1 MSAIPSGWHIVR
13 PERVIPE
20 PVPSTSRLR
29 AAFRPMSSATTS
41 PEKSRRPAHG
51 TAAAALRHRD
61 FRIMWLGSFASNVG
75 TWMQTLVLPVYVA
88 DRTDSGAWV
97 GLFYFAQLGPLLLLS
112 IVGGMLADR
121 FPRKPW
127 MISLVVTQLVLSLVM
142 AWFVGADAH
151 LPWLFGVQLLIGIAN
166 ALFAPALQGTVPNLV
181 DPRDLPGAISL
192 NSVMINGSRVIG
204 PAVAAVLMARGVTTP
219 QILVLNAATFL
230 FMVAALLRI
239 TVPPMTG
246 VTRAHGLAN
255 LMAGVNI
262 ARRRTI
268 VGRLLVGMSLF
279 SLCSLAYVGL
289 FPIIVKDAF
298 GVDPTSTTYNWLY
311 AVWGLGA
318 MVGAL
323 SIGTV
328 LSQVDKRR
336 LIAPFFVGFAVTMT
350 IFALL
355 RSPAPAFPIGFL
367 LGLFYFGLATS
378 MLTVVQQNLLSG
390 ERARVMSL
398 WFMAFGG
405 TVSVSG
411 LAFGPVVDAIGPRPV
426 MLFGAAAALGL
437 AWWCDVSRRPVS
449 TLADETATGVD
460 EAGSDAFESRG
471 ATGLDEHGITAG
483 E

>member
-1 MSAIPSGWHIVR
+1 MS
-13 PERVIPE
+13 
-20 PVPSTSRLR
+20 T
-29 AAFRPMSSATTS
+29 ATTS
-41 PEKSRRPAHG
+41 PGQSRRPAHG

-61 FRIMWLGSFASNVG
+61 FRIMWLGSFASNIG
-75 TWMQTLVLPVYVA
+75 TWMQTLVLPVYIA
-88 DRTDSGAWV
+88 ERTDSGAWV

-121 FPRKPW
+121 FPRKQW
-127 MISLVVTQLVLSLVM
+127 MITLILVQLALSLVM
-142 AWFVGADAH
+142 AWFVGVDAH

-166 ALFAPALQGTVPNLV
+166 ALFAPSLQGTVPNLV

-204 PAVAAVLMARGVTTP
+204 QSVAAVLMARGVTTP
-219 QILVLNAATFL
+219 QILILNAATFL

-239 TVPPMTG
+239 TIPPMAG

-255 LMAGVNI
+255 LMAGINI

-268 VGRLLVGMSLF
+268 VGRLLVGMALF
-279 SLCSLAYVGL
+279 SLCSLAYVAL
-289 FPIIVKDAF
+289 FPIVVKEAF
-298 GVDPTSTTYNWLY
+298 GVAPKSTTYNWLY

-336 LIAPFFVGFAVTMT
+336 LIRPFFLGFAASMT
-350 IFALL
+350 VFALL
-355 RSPAPAFPIGFL
+355 RSPGPAFPVGFL

-405 TVSVSG
+405 MVSVSG
-411 LAFGPVVDAIGPRPV
+411 LTFGPIVDAIGPRPV
-426 MLFGAAAALGL
+426 LLFGAAAALAL
-437 AWWCDVSRRPVS
+437 SWWCDVSRRPVS
-449 TLADETATGVD
+449 TLADEPAAGVD
-460 EAGSDAFESRG
+460 EAGGDPLESRRS
-471 ATGLDEHGITAG
+471 TGLDEHGISAG

>member
-1 MSAIPSGWHIVR
+1 MS
-13 PERVIPE
+13 
-20 PVPSTSRLR
+20 T
-29 AAFRPMSSATTS
+29 ATTS
-41 PEKSRRPAHG
+41 PERSRRPSHG

-61 FRIMWLGSFASNVG
+61 FRIMWLGSFASNIG
-75 TWMQTLVLPVYVA
+75 TWMQTLVLPVYIA

-97 GLFYFAQLGPLLLLS
+97 GLFYFAQLGPLLVLS

-127 MISLVVTQLVLSLVM
+127 MITLQTMQLLLSVAM
-142 AWFVGADAH
+142 AWLVSTDA
-151 LPWLFGVQLLIGIAN
+151 LLGWLFAVQLLIGIAN
-166 ALFAPALQGTVPNLV
+166 ALNAPALQGTVPNLV

-204 PAVAAVLMARGVTTP
+204 PAIAAVLMTRGVTTP
-219 QILVLNAATFL
+219 QILLLNAATFL
-230 FMVAALLRI
+230 FMIAAVAKI
-239 TVPPMTG
+239 TIPPMTG
-246 VTRAHGLAN
+246 VTRAHGIAN
-255 LMAGVNI
+255 VMAGITI
-262 ARRRTI
+262 ARNRSI
-268 VGRLLVGMSLF
+268 VGRLLVGMALF
-279 SLCSLAYVGL
+279 SFLCLAYVGL
-289 FPIIVKDAF
+289 FPIVAKEAF
-298 GVDPTSTTYNWLY
+298 GVVPKSSTYNWLY

-336 LIAPFFVGFAVTMT
+336 LIAPFFLGFAATMT
-350 IFALL
+350 VFALL
-355 RSPAPAFPIGFL
+355 RSPGPAFPIGFL
-367 LGLFYFGLATS
+367 LGFFYFGLATS

-405 TVSVSG
+405 TVSLSG

-426 MLFGAAAALGL
+426 MLLAAVAAVAL

-449 TLADETATGVD
+449 TLADETAARTDDPGRHAL
-460 EAGSDAFESRG
+460 EPRS
-471 ATGLDEHGITAG
+471 ATGLDEHGVSAG